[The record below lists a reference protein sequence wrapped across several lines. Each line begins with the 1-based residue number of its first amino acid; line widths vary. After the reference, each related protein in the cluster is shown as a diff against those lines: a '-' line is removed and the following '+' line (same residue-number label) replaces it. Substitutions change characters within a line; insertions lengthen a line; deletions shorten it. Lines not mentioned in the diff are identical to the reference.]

1 MNTEMKQFEVV
12 NDNELVDIFGGY
24 SNADCLKDYGKGI
37 LAGAVGGFLWG
48 LPAGGVGAIPG
59 AFVGAHVGAIGG
71 GLACTGGKLGGR

>member
-37 LAGAVGGFLWG
+37 LAGAVGG
-48 LPAGGVGAIPG
+48 
-59 AFVGAHVGAIGG
+59 